1 MYFIAVF
8 CIIQILQLKKR
19 KIMKKRIIA
28 ICDKMAEQGVKP
40 TLERVR
46 DELGSGSFSTINPIL
61 KQWKENQSANDIATS
76 IDLPSEIA
84 AIGEKTAA
92 MIWKAAN
99 EQCNNTIKTLKQET
113 NQITEQANAERDEA
127 LHEIKRLE
135 SENAKLN
142 AKNSQQE
149 TLIDEL
155 KIKSAFAEKADATIR
170 ELRAE
175 LEKSQTEKAILE
187 GMLIVYKSIEPSK

>member
-1 MYFIAVF
+1 MYFIVVF
-8 CIIQILQLKKR
+8 CIIQILQLKML

-61 KQWKENQSANDIATS
+61 KQWKENQSTNDVATS
-76 IDLPSEIA
+76 IDLPIEIA
-84 AIGEKTAA
+84 AIGEKATA

-99 EQCNNTIKTLKQET
+99 DQCNNTIKTLKQET

-135 SENAKLN
+135 SENEKLN

-175 LEKSQTEKAILE
+175 LEKSQTEKATLE

>member
-1 MYFIAVF
+1 
-8 CIIQILQLKKR
+8 
-19 KIMKKRIIA
+19 
-28 ICDKMAEQGVKP
+28 MAEQGVKP

-76 IDLPSEIA
+76 IDLPIEIA
-84 AIGEKTAA
+84 AIGEKATA

-99 EQCNNTIKTLKQET
+99 DQCNNTIKTLKQET

-135 SENAKLN
+135 SENEKLN

-175 LEKSQTEKAILE
+175 LEKSQTEKATLE

>member
-1 MYFIAVF
+1 MYFIVVF
-8 CIIQILQLKKR
+8 CIIQILQLKML

-76 IDLPSEIA
+76 IDLPIEIA
-84 AIGEKTAA
+84 AIGEKATA

-99 EQCNNTIKTLKQET
+99 DQCNNTIKTLKQET

-135 SENAKLN
+135 SENEKLN

-175 LEKSQTEKAILE
+175 LEKSQTEKATLE